1 MPLAWFRQS
10 ESNAVVMETP
20 LFHPKALRVVIIP
33 QCLETGVEI
42 LA

>member
-1 MPLAWFRQS
+1 
-10 ESNAVVMETP
+10 METP